1 MEDRIQLLPGKSFER
16 GLIVSRALV
25 AGRGASRTEMALA
38 GGTALL
44 LASFL
49 FQAPL
54 AELRLSSSSNGIL
67 LHSWDFAGILFGG
80 ILLGGLVAHRSKIRA
95 AIVARRSVP
104 GDPIAPVAIL
114 AVFACVSLSWVYLTF
129 GSSGLTGAV
138 ERVLQLVGVV
148 VLALAC
154 RIFMRDRLRTALV
167 VVFIGVAVISAAWAF
182 GAWRWQTSTLT
193 FGAHTL
199 TLHVSRAGGP
209 YGNQFASPRGE
220 TLDHWWVPSGAS
232 NGLGFILAIAV
243 SVSLVY
249 LLRSFRR
256 GARGIALL
264 MAGAVVI
271 LIAGLLATQSR
282 ESWLAALAA
291 TAAALWPHRR
301 GMGSHRRLGARVLI
315 LLGIAAIIVAIPTVR
330 HRITDSFSPGTFAYR
345 TGPQARTDA
354 WKAGVEIGLERF
366 PIGWGVG
373 AIEEHSELFGR
384 STAENV
390 YLQYFAQLGLV
401 GILSLVAMSLAGL
414 RRGFRA
420 MREAPLRLPT
430 LYALAFFVALV
441 VHGQFGNTLGDPTIQ
456 IALALALAF
465 CVPRARRPVAT
476 GW

>member
-1 MEDRIQLLPGKSFER
+1 VGTVL
-16 GLIVSRALV
+16 A
-25 AGRGASRTEMALA
+25 ASRRATLTEIVMAI
-38 GGTALL
+38 GVALL
-44 LASFL
+44 LGAL
-49 FQAPL
+49 LIQAPL
-54 AELRLSSSSNGIL
+54 LELHLSSSSVL
-67 LHSWDFAGILFGG
+67 LHSWDFVWIIFAGILAGT
-80 ILLGGLVAHRSKIRA
+80 LLMNRSTVSG
-95 AIVARRSVP
+95 AIAARRSMA
-104 GDPIAPVAIL
+104 GDPIVPFAIL
-114 AVFACVSLSWVYLTF
+114 TLYACASLSWVYLTF

-138 ERVLQLVGVV
+138 ERVLQLAGVV

-154 RIFMRDRLRTALV
+154 RIFIRDRLRTALV

-182 GAWRWQTSTLT
+182 AAWRWQTSSLT

-209 YGNQFASPRGE
+209 YGNQFASPTGE

-232 NGLGFILAIAV
+232 NGLGFMLAIAV

-249 LLRSFRR
+249 LLRSFQY
-256 GARGIALL
+256 GARRISLL

-291 TAAALWPHRR
+291 TLVALWPHRL
-301 GMGSHRRLGARVLI
+301 GMGSRRRLGAGVLV
-315 LLGIAAIIVAIPTVR
+315 LLGVAAITVAIPTAR

-345 TGPQARTDA
+345 TGPQARTNA

-373 AIEEHSELFGR
+373 TLEEHPELFGR

-401 GILSLVAMSLAGL
+401 GILLLVAMSLAGL
-414 RRGFRA
+414 RRGFQA
-420 MREAPLRLPT
+420 MREAPMRLPT

-465 CVPRARRPVAT
+465 CVPFTRRPPNAT
-476 GW
+476 EW